1 MKELD
6 IEMKGSIRVED
17 LVRFINMRTKNFYR
31 SRDLILIFTRLA
43 GKNKKEVHFSQMLR
57 KLGKGL

>member
-31 SRDLILIFTRLA
+31 SRDLILIFTRLT